1 MPDKDSA
8 SLKVRFLQKEKH
20 DDDDDDDDDDG
31 DGDDDYDDDDDDNN
45 DDDDHDDGDDDDDDN
60 DVVYDFCQLSKQMQE
75 SHPGSPCHTSLC
87 SFTRRW
93 ILKMLSQATCC
104 KMMYIKF
111 EFQWQFVLLVEHV
124 WRCMH
129 V

>member
-8 SLKVRFLQKEKH
+8 SLKVFFLQKEEH
-20 DDDDDDDDDDG
+20 DDDDDDDDDDHDHDHDHDD
-31 DGDDDYDDDDDDNN
+31 DGDD
-45 DDDDHDDGDDDDDDN
+45 DDGDDDDDDDDDDGDN

-104 KMMYIKF
+104 KMM
-111 EFQWQFVLLVEHV
+111 
-124 WRCMH
+124 
-129 V
+129 